1 MFETRYNNKTQLTPR
16 RKEMAK
22 NKQQLIESMIRNIK
36 EMLDRKYCGL
46 SIRKDERLLDVY
58 AVALAVLEKQ
68 KEGAKE
74 PIKLEEEFVSDSNFY
89 KTQEALVAKGFT
101 VVDDTIDN
109 FAYGLAFRVLK
120 KLDPMLFDYY
130 YREKESADNEEFYNG
145 ECYDDFIETF
155 KGIVSNDFKTVSFG
169 TRWCS
174 SFGFKPS
181 KEFEMIKKLDG
192 YLFHS
197 TKTKRIY

>member
-1 MFETRYNNKTQLTPR
+1 
-16 RKEMAK
+16 MAK

-36 EMLDRKYCGL
+36 EMLERKYCGL
-46 SIRKDERLLDVY
+46 WIQKDERLLDVY

-68 KEGAKE
+68 KEGAKD
-74 PIKLEEEFVSDSNFY
+74 PLKFDEEFVSDSNFY
-89 KTQEALVAKGFT
+89 KKQEALVAKGFT
-101 VVDDTIDN
+101 VVDDTLDS
-109 FAYGLAFRVLK
+109 FAYSLSFRTLEK
-120 KLDPMLFDYY
+120 IDPMLFDYY
-130 YREKESADNEEFYNG
+130 NGEKESADNEEFYNG
-145 ECYDDFIETF
+145 ECYDEFIETF
-155 KGIVSNDFKTVSFG
+155 KGIVYNDFNIVSFG

-181 KEFEMIKKLDG
+181 KEFETIKKLDG

>member
-1 MFETRYNNKTQLTPR
+1 
-16 RKEMAK
+16 MAK
-22 NKQQLIESMIRNIK
+22 NREQLIESMIRNIK

-74 PIKLEEEFVSDSNFY
+74 PLKLEEEFVSDSDFY
-89 KTQEALVAKGFT
+89 KKQEYLSYQGFT
-101 VVDDTIDN
+101 VVDDTLDN
-109 FAYGLAFRVLK
+109 FAYGLAFRVLE

-145 ECYDDFIETF
+145 ELYDEFIETF

-181 KEFEMIKKLDG
+181 KEFETIKKLDG

>member
-1 MFETRYNNKTQLTPR
+1 
-16 RKEMAK
+16 MAK
-22 NKQQLIESMIRNIK
+22 NREELIESMIRNIK
-36 EMLDRKYCGL
+36 EMLDRRYCGL

-58 AVALAVLEKQ
+58 EVALAVLEKQ

-74 PIKLEEEFVSDSNFY
+74 PLKLTSEFVSDSNFY
-89 KTQEALVAKGFT
+89 KKQEALIAEGFT
-101 VVDDTIDN
+101 VVDYPLDR
-109 FAYGLAFRVLK
+109 FAYELAFRILEK
-120 KLDPMLFDYY
+120 IDPMLFDYY
-130 YREKESADNEEFYNG
+130 NGEKESTDNEEFYNS
-145 ECYDDFIETF
+145 ELYDEFNETF
-155 KGIVSNDFKTVSFG
+155 KGIFYNDFNIVSFG

-181 KEFEMIKKLDG
+181 KEFGMINKLDG

>member
-1 MFETRYNNKTQLTPR
+1 
-16 RKEMAK
+16 MAK
-22 NKQQLIESMIRNIK
+22 NREQLIESMIRNIK

-46 SIRKDERLLDVY
+46 WIKKDERLLDVY

-68 KEGAKE
+68 KQGAKE
-74 PIKLEEEFVSDSNFY
+74 PLKLAEEFVSDSNFY
-89 KTQEALVAKGFT
+89 KRQEALVNKGFT
-101 VVDDTIDN
+101 VVDDTLDS
-109 FAYGLAFRVLK
+109 FAYGLAFRVLEK
-120 KLDPMLFDYY
+120 IDPMLFDYY

-145 ECYDDFIETF
+145 ECYDEFIKTF
-155 KGIVSNDFKTVSFG
+155 KGIVSNEFKIVSFG
-169 TRWCS
+169 ARWCS

-181 KEFEMIKKLDG
+181 KEFETIKKLDG

>member
-1 MFETRYNNKTQLTPR
+1 
-16 RKEMAK
+16 MAK
-22 NKQQLIESMIRNIK
+22 NREQLIESMIRNIK

-68 KEGAKE
+68 KQGAKE
-74 PIKLEEEFVSDSNFY
+74 PLKLDEEFVSDSNFY
-89 KTQEALVAKGFT
+89 KRQEALVNKGFT
-101 VVDDTIDN
+101 VVDDTLDS
-109 FAYGLAFRVLK
+109 FAYSLSFRILEK
-120 KLDPMLFDYY
+120 IDPMLFDYY
-130 YREKESADNEEFYNG
+130 NGEKESADNEEFYNS
-145 ECYDDFIETF
+145 ELYDEFNETF
-155 KGIVSNDFKTVSFG
+155 KGIVSNDFNTVSFG

-181 KEFEMIKKLDG
+181 KEFELIKKLDG

>member
-1 MFETRYNNKTQLTPR
+1 
-16 RKEMAK
+16 MAK
-22 NKQQLIESMIRNIK
+22 NREQLIESMIRNIK
-36 EMLDRKYCGL
+36 ELLDRKYCGL

-58 AVALAVLEKQ
+58 EVALAVLEKQ
-68 KEGAKE
+68 KQGAKE
-74 PIKLEEEFVSDSNFY
+74 PLKLEEEFVSDRNFY
-89 KTQEALVAKGFT
+89 KRQEALVNKGFT
-101 VVDDTIDN
+101 VVDDTVDS
-109 FAYGLAFRVLK
+109 FAYGLAFRVLE

-130 YREKESADNEEFYNG
+130 HGEKESVDIEEFYNS
-145 ECYDDFIETF
+145 ELYDEFNETF
-155 KGIVSNDFKTVSFG
+155 KGIVYNDFKIISFG

-181 KEFEMIKKLDG
+181 KEFEIIKRLDG

>member
-1 MFETRYNNKTQLTPR
+1 
-16 RKEMAK
+16 MAK
-22 NKQQLIESMIRNIK
+22 SKQQLIEAIIRNIK
-36 EMLDRKYCGL
+36 EMKDRKYCGL

-58 AVALAVLEKQ
+58 EVALAVLEKQ

-74 PIKLEEEFVSDSNFY
+74 PLKLDGEFVSDSNFY
-89 KTQEALVAKGFT
+89 KKQEALVAKGFT
-101 VVDDTIDN
+101 VVDDTLDN
-109 FAYGLAFRVLK
+109 FAYGLAFRILE

-130 YREKESADNEEFYNG
+130 YREKESADNEEFYNS
-145 ECYDDFIETF
+145 ELYDEFNETF
-155 KGIVSNDFKTVSFG
+155 KGIVYNDFNIVSFG

>member
-1 MFETRYNNKTQLTPR
+1 
-16 RKEMAK
+16 MAK

-46 SIRKDERLLDVY
+46 SIRKDERLFDVY
-58 AVALAVLEKQ
+58 EVALAVLEKQ

-74 PIKLEEEFVSDSNFY
+74 PLKFEEEFVSDSNFY
-89 KTQEALVAKGFT
+89 KKQEALVAKGFT
-101 VVDDTIDN
+101 VIDDTLDS
-109 FAYGLAFRVLK
+109 FAYGLAFRVLE

-130 YREKESADNEEFYNG
+130 YGEKESADNEEFYNG
-145 ECYDDFIETF
+145 ELYDEFHETF
-155 KGIVSNDFKTVSFG
+155 KGIVYSDFNIVSFG

-181 KEFEMIKKLDG
+181 KEFEIIKELDG

-197 TKTKRIY
+197 TKTRQIY

>member
-1 MFETRYNNKTQLTPR
+1 
-16 RKEMAK
+16 MAK
-22 NKQQLIESMIRNIK
+22 NREQLIESMIRNIK

-58 AVALAVLEKQ
+58 EVALAVLEKQ

-74 PIKLEEEFVSDSNFY
+74 PLKLDEEFVSDSDFY
-89 KTQEALVAKGFT
+89 KKQEALVAKGFT
-101 VVDDTIDN
+101 VIDDTLDN
-109 FAYGLAFRVLK
+109 FAYGLAFRVLEK
-120 KLDPMLFDYY
+120 IDPMLFDYY
-130 YREKESADNEEFYNG
+130 NGEKESADNEEFYNS
-145 ECYDDFIETF
+145 ECYDEFIETF

-181 KEFEMIKKLDG
+181 KEFEAIRKLEH
-192 YLFHS
+192 YLFKS
-197 TKTKRIY
+197 TKTKRF

>member
-1 MFETRYNNKTQLTPR
+1 
-16 RKEMAK
+16 MAK
-22 NKQQLIESMIRNIK
+22 NREQLIESMIRNIK
-36 EMLDRKYCGL
+36 EMKDRNYCGL

-58 AVALAVLEKQ
+58 DIALAVLEKQ

-74 PIKLEEEFVSDSNFY
+74 PLKLDKEFVSDSNFY
-89 KTQEALVAKGFT
+89 KKQEALVAKGFT
-101 VVDDTIDN
+101 VVDYPLDS
-109 FAYGLAFRVLK
+109 FAYELSFRILEK
-120 KLDPMLFDYY
+120 IDPMLFDYY
-130 YREKESADNEEFYNG
+130 NGEKESADNEEFYNG
-145 ECYDDFIETF
+145 NLFDEFIETF
-155 KGIVSNDFKTVSFG
+155 KGIVSNDFKTISFG

-181 KEFEMIKKLDG
+181 KDFETLKKLDG

>member
-1 MFETRYNNKTQLTPR
+1 MT
-16 RKEMAK
+16 K

-46 SIRKDERLLDVY
+46 SIKKDERLLDVY
-58 AVALAVLEKQ
+58 EVALAVLEKQ
-68 KEGAKE
+68 KHGAKE
-74 PIKLEEEFVSDSNFY
+74 PLKLDEEFVSDSNFY
-89 KTQEALVAKGFT
+89 KKQEALINKGFT
-101 VVDDTIDN
+101 VVDDTLDN
-109 FAYGLAFRVLK
+109 FAYSLAFRILE

-130 YREKESADNEEFYNG
+130 YREKEGLDDEEFYNG
-145 ECYDDFIETF
+145 ECYDEFIETF
-155 KGIVSNDFKTVSFG
+155 RGIVSNDFKTISFG
-169 TRWCS
+169 TRWIS

-181 KEFEMIKKLDG
+181 KEFEMINKLDG

>member
-1 MFETRYNNKTQLTPR
+1 
-16 RKEMAK
+16 MAK

-58 AVALAVLEKQ
+58 EVALAVLEKQ
-68 KEGAKE
+68 KQGAKE
-74 PIKLEEEFVSDSNFY
+74 PLKLMSEFVSDSDFY
-89 KTQEALVAKGFT
+89 KKQEYLSYKGFT
-101 VVDDTIDN
+101 VVDDTLDN
-109 FAYGLAFRVLK
+109 FAYGLAFRVLEK
-120 KLDPMLFDYY
+120 IDPILFDYY
-130 YREKESADNEEFYNG
+130 NGEKEYADCVKFYNG
-145 ECYDDFIETF
+145 NLFDEFIETF
-155 KGIVSNDFKTVSFG
+155 KGIVYNDFRIVSFG

-181 KEFEMIKKLDG
+181 EEFETINKLDG
-192 YLFHS
+192 YLFNS

>member
-1 MFETRYNNKTQLTPR
+1 
-16 RKEMAK
+16 MAK

-36 EMLDRKYCGL
+36 EMKDRKYCGL

-58 AVALAVLEKQ
+58 EVALAVLEKQ

-74 PIKLEEEFVSDSNFY
+74 PIKIDGEFVSDSNFY
-89 KTQEALVAKGFT
+89 KKQEALVAKGFT
-101 VVDDTIDN
+101 VVDDTLDN
-109 FAYGLAFRVLK
+109 FAYSLSFRILEK
-120 KLDPMLFDYY
+120 IDPMLFDYY

-145 ECYDDFIETF
+145 ELYDEFHETF
-155 KGIVSNDFKTVSFG
+155 KGIVYNDFNIVSFG

-181 KEFEMIKKLDG
+181 KEFEIIKKLDG